1 MKIIFR
7 LCQLKKPR
15 IWELCAHLSS
25 LFLFYFTVLPWY
37 RCHTLPLALFWKET
51 LNICLKGDLSRKRP
65 HQPKKN
71 PNFPYLHPHYMDS
84 LDPLDPLC
92 FEEAWFPQCDIHLP
106 SVCIEDFLM
115 QLGFLKLQ
123 WLGEWLVPV
132 WKWLLHAI
140 LQLLFSP
147 FYKIPLRLISE
158 RDKEGHRE
166 DLRSFQHCIQYWW
179 L

>member
-1 MKIIFR
+1 MSVKKTPEHGSYVPIYYHSSSSISQCCHGTGAI
-7 LCQLKKPR
+7 LCHWP
-15 IWELCAHLSS
+15 
-25 LFLFYFTVLPWY
+25 YFERKHWIS
-37 RCHTLPLALFWKET
+37 AWKE
-51 LNICLKGDLSRKRP
+51 ICQEKDLTN
-65 HQPKKN
+65 QKKN

-132 WKWLLHAI
+132 WKWLLNAI